1 MRVNVLAI
9 STDITSDASVL
20 PASTKLY
27 THTHTHTHTAQCQIK
42 AEYPSIRGSK
52 CSSEDSLLDVRHLA
66 LKRRG
71 QIERHSRANSLL

>member
-27 THTHTHTHTAQCQIK
+27 THTHTHTAQCQIK

-71 QIERHSRANSLL
+71 QIEIHSRANSLL